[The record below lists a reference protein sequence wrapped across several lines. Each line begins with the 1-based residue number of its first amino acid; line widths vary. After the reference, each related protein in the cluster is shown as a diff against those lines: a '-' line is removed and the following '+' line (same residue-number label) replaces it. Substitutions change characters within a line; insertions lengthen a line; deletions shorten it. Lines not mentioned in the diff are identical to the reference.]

1 MTTRYLYPRFKAPL
15 HIVAANDNHAPPDGS
30 PKGPRPISKLT
41 DEELAN
47 LEANFVAAGVEASQ
61 RHTLKQI
68 RRELMRRAT
77 KGLDGGEVVG
87 HILTLASTSKD
98 YLLSY
103 GDLHASLWPTEDFV
117 GHSSIRKIKAALGAA
132 ILYSVENGLPC
143 ITTLVVHAKTRCLS
157 ERAARNIY
165 ETLKGLGVEVGANVE
180 DYVLEHTLAAM
191 DVVAKANLPEAA

>member
-1 MTTRYLYPRFKAPL
+1 MTNRYKFPRFKAPL
-15 HIVAANDNHAPPDGS
+15 HIVAANDNNPDG
-30 PKGPRPISKLT
+30 PKGPRPVSKLT
-41 DEELAN
+41 DAELAN
-47 LEANFVAAGVEASQ
+47 LEANFVAAGVGASQ
-61 RHTLKQI
+61 LHTLKEI
-68 RRELMRRAT
+68 RRERLRRAN

-87 HILTLASTSKD
+87 HILMLASTSKD

-103 GDLHASLWPTEDFV
+103 GDLHASLWPTEKFV

-132 ILYSVENGLPC
+132 ILYSVEAGLPC

-180 DYVLEHTLAAM
+180 DYVLEQTLAAM
-191 DVVAKANLPEAA
+191 DVVAQSTMAAAA